1 MGPTV
6 TKHSEQSPRCWWD
19 SRDEVVQPMLASAI
33 NLAQHLIGD
42 RTGFV
47 LDTVFRQHGDVSETV
62 FVTESIQCFALMW
75 R

>member
-1 MGPTV
+1 
-6 TKHSEQSPRCWWD
+6 
-19 SRDEVVQPMLASAI
+19 MLASAI